1 MLTISIYLKIE
12 VKEPSLSSS
21 ASLASLLLS
30 LQGFP
35 LTVQAQ
41 IDFELHRHRL
51 LSNAL
56 SLQNRTQSEPGLLPL
71 EQSQLPFSNELS
83 QRTLCSG
90 FDLLAVV
97 FGVVGATVVGAVTT
111 CDVAKVLLEVEVDD
125 VEVSVIL

>member
-21 ASLASLLLS
+21 ASFASLLL

-56 SLQNRTQSEPGLLPL
+56 SLQNRTQSEPGVLPL

-111 CDVAKVLLEVEVDD
+111 CDVAVLLEVEVDD
-125 VEVSVIL
+125 VEV

>member
-21 ASLASLLLS
+21 ASFASLLL

-41 IDFELHRHRL
+41 IDFESHRHRL

-56 SLQNRTQSEPGLLPL
+56 SLQNRRQSEPGLLPF
-71 EQSQLPFSNELS
+71 EQSQLPFSNESS

-97 FGVVGATVVGAVTT
+97 FGVVEATVVGAVTT
-111 CDVAKVLLEVEVDD
+111 CDVAVLLEVEVDD
-125 VEVSVIL
+125 VEV